1 MIEIQFWWLAI
12 LPVFFAIGWLAAR
25 VDIKHVIAESH
36 SLPAAYFKAVNHLLA
51 GEMNKAVDIY
61 VDIAKNH
68 SETIELQATLGQL
81 FRRRGELERAIRMH
95 QKILARRGLSDTQ
108 RQQTQLD
115 LAIDFIKAGLFDR
128 AEKILHDLS
137 NTESARLARKE
148 LLAIYQQ
155 EHEWQKAIATAE
167 LLRDESHS
175 FQHEI
180 AQFYCELAAES
191 LIRNQNDKAISELNL
206 ALKEHRQSA
215 RARLMLGEI
224 AFSQGE
230 TDLAIEH
237 WLKIPAQDVHYLA
250 LAARLILN
258 AYSAKNQLPDGIQQA
273 IDWDN
278 EAGVATI
285 AALLDV
291 TFSDDKIIL
300 AGQDVSQAIR
310 AEAIGSGASQVAAL
324 PLVRDALLQRQRAFA
339 TEQGLVADGR
349 DMASVVFPAAQ
360 LKVFLSA
367 SAQVRAERRFKQL
380 IARGEAADLAL
391 ITADL
396 LARDE
401 RDRLRSVA
409 PLAQASDALLLETSN
424 LTADEAVAQVL
435 AWWRSKH

>member
-12 LPVFFAIGWLAAR
+12 LPVFFGIGWLAAR

-36 SLPAAYFKAVNHLLA
+36 SLPVAYFKAVNHLLA

-95 QKILARRGLSDTQ
+95 QKILARRELSDVQ

-128 AEKILHDLS
+128 AEKILHDLA

-191 LIRNQNDKAISELNL
+191 LIRNNTDKAIEELNL

-230 TDLAIEH
+230 MDLAIEH
-237 WLKIPAQDVHYLA
+237 WLKMPAQDVHYLA
-250 LAARLILN
+250 LAARHILN
-258 AYSAKNQLPDGIQQA
+258 AYAAKNQLPDGITLLIRYVQQHP
-273 IDWDN
+273 
-278 EAGVATI
+278 E
-285 AALLDV
+285 LDV
-291 TFSDDKIIL
+291 VDLIYEQLLATSGIDAAYEFVRERLREHPNMPGLRKLIEAHLLIAPDEQKVELEIISKL
-300 AGQDVSQAIR
+300 LHDNTRTYSMYYCSECGFKTRQFFWHCPGCNQWETYA
-310 AEAIGSGASQVAAL
+310 
-324 PLVRDALLQRQRAFA
+324 PVRGKSR
-339 TEQGLVADGR
+339 
-349 DMASVVFPAAQ
+349 ASV
-360 LKVFLSA
+360 
-367 SAQVRAERRFKQL
+367 
-380 IARGEAADLAL
+380 
-391 ITADL
+391 
-396 LARDE
+396 
-401 RDRLRSVA
+401 
-409 PLAQASDALLLETSN
+409 
-424 LTADEAVAQVL
+424 
-435 AWWRSKH
+435 